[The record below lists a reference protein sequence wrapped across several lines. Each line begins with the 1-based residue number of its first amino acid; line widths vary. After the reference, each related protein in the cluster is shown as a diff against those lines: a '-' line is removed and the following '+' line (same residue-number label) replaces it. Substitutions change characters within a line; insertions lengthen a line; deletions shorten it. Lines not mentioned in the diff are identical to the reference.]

1 MLSEKVLSIGNST
14 MLILKLLSERDMY
27 GYEMVEE
34 LRRRSQNVFE
44 MKAGTLYPLLHT
56 MEDNGYVIPYEK
68 KAGVRKT
75 RKYYHI
81 TEEGKKV
88 FEQKHTE
95 WQTYAQ
101 AIMNVLGAE
110 NIPEHAEAK
119 GNLREAFLTGGG
131 LVG

>member
-1 MLSEKVLSIGNST
+1 MVSEKALSIGNST
-14 MLILKLLSERDMY
+14 MLILKLLTERDMY

-56 MEDNGYVIPYEK
+56 MEDNGYVVPYEK
-68 KAGVRKT
+68 KAGVRKM
-75 RKYYHI
+75 RKYYRI

-101 AIMNVLGAE
+101 AIMDVLGAE
-110 NIPEHAEAK
+110 NQLGHVEIK
-119 GNLREAFLTGGG
+119 DRLREEFLTGGG
-131 LVG
+131 WIG